1 MLDAKDLELLQS
13 MTEHVV
19 AKQISKLE
27 FSIAAEMG
35 RRMDDR
41 FAKSENSIL
50 DEIDRRMDN
59 RFAKSESSILRVM
72 DNRFAK
78 SENSILNEMD
88 RRMDDR
94 FAKSENSILSEID
107 RRMDDRF
114 AKSEN
119 LVLDEMERTRRI
131 LEGKIQTVQNNLD
144 DIREY
149 YRISKL
155 EQDNSALLL
164 CIVSDLQKRVDLL
177 EQKTA

>member
-41 FAKSENSIL
+41 FAI
-50 DEIDRRMDN
+50 
-59 RFAKSESSILRVM
+59 
-72 DNRFAK
+72 

-94 FAKSENSILSEID
+94 FAISENSILSEIDKHMDDRFAKSENSILSEID
-107 RRMDDRF
+107 KRMDDRF

>member
-50 DEIDRRMDN
+50 NEMDRRMD
-59 RFAKSESSILRVM
+59 
-72 DNRFAK
+72 DRFAK
-78 SENSILNEMD
+78 SENSILSEID
-88 RRMDDR
+88 TRMDDR

>member
-50 DEIDRRMDN
+50 NEMDRRMDD

-107 RRMDDRF
+107 KRMDDRF